1 MSTTSQTDE
10 IVVYAIVTEALPNA
24 MFRVR
29 IQNSVKLPLPKSGPT
44 ENDEMIAYLSGRM
57 KFNRIKVLVGDS
69 VQVLLDPYG
78 GKGRII
84 KRG

>member
-1 MSTTSQTDE
+1 MSNTGSQTDE
-10 IVVYAIVTEALPNA
+10 IIVHATVTEALPNA

-29 IQNSVKLPLPKSGPT
+29 INNSQKSSEISIETP
-44 ENDEMIAYLSGRM
+44 EEFIAYLGGRM
-57 KFNRIKVLVGDS
+57 KFNRIKVLVGDN

>member
-1 MSTTSQTDE
+1 MSNQQQDSG
-10 IVVYAIVTEALPNA
+10 IVVPATVIEALPNA

-29 IQNSVKLPLPKSGPT
+29 IQNPTKAPAGEGLPT
-44 ENDEMIAYLSGRM
+44 ENTEMIAYLGGRM

>member
-1 MSTTSQTDE
+1 MSNQHQNDE
-10 IVVYAIVTEALPNA
+10 VVVQAHVTEALPNA

-29 IQNSVKLPLPKSGPT
+29 IQNSAKIPLPVSGPA
-44 ENDEMIAYLSGRM
+44 EGDEIIAYLGGRM